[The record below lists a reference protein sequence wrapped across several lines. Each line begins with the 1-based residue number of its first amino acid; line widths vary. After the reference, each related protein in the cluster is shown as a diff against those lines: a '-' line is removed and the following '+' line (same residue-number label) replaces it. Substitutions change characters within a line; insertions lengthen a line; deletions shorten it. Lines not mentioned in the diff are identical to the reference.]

1 MDEARETAIRLLARR
16 EHSRREL
23 AAKLVARGFGDAV
36 VAEVLDALEAE
47 GLLSDARFVESY
59 LHSRR
64 EKGYGPLRRRAEL
77 RERGVDEALI
87 EAGLAALDADWAS
100 LCERAW
106 RKRFGGQPPRDL
118 RERARQQR
126 FLCQRGF
133 VREHFRTILEGE

>member
-23 AAKLVARGFGDAV
+23 AAKLVARGFGDAA

-64 EKGYGPLRRRAEL
+64 EKGYGPLRLRAEL

-87 EAGLAALDADWAS
+87 ESGLAALDAEWTS
-100 LCERAW
+100 ICERAW
-106 RKRFGGQPPRDL
+106 RKRFGGRRPRGFG
-118 RERARQQR
+118 ERARQQR
-126 FLCQRGF
+126 FLYQRGF
-133 VREHFRTILEGE
+133 APEHFRSLLEGE